1 MSDALV
7 LIARDTAQARDVVG
21 THASRLRSSS
31 VADSVRT
38 AYYEHDPVHEL
49 GDEFADVDAET
60 VYALPTTVA
69 HTYETTDDIPA
80 ALAECSG
87 EVHYCEPVGRSPGIT
102 GAVRERAAERAP
114 DADSLVLVGL
124 GNSALPYGRQTVE
137 YHASR
142 LKDGGDYGE
151 VVTCY
156 LLQNPAVECA
166 RYNVTGENPVVV
178 PLFLA
183 GGQATEEEIP
193 RKLELDRGGLAYA
206 DALGTHRRVTDAIR
220 AEVETQRVL
229 AEGSRPPSFEATLTM
244 HAQPMATDG
253 RGAR

>member
-1 MSDALV
+1 MSDALL
-7 LIARDTAQARDVVG
+7 LIARDTTQARDVVE
-21 THASRLRSSS
+21 THARRLRSSG
-31 VADSVRT
+31 VADAVRT

-60 VYALPTTVA
+60 VYALPTTLA
-69 HTYETTDDIPA
+69 HTYETTEDIPA
-80 ALAECSG
+80 ALAECPG
-87 EVHYCEPVGRSPGIT
+87 AVRYCEPIGRSPGVT
-102 GAVRERAAERAP
+102 GAIRERAAERAP

-142 LKDGGDYGE
+142 LRDRGSYEE

-166 RYNVTGENPVVV
+166 RYNVTGDRPVAV

-183 GGQATEEEIP
+183 GSRATEQEIP

-206 DALGTHRRVTDAIR
+206 DALGTHPQITDAIR
-220 AEVETQRVL
+220 AEVETRRVL
-229 AEGSRPPSFEATLTM
+229 AEDARPASFEATLTM
-244 HAQPMATDG
+244 RARPMATDG
-253 RGAR
+253 RGGQ